1 MQAERLFVTSLSTLV
16 QTAIASNNANDYHLG
31 YEGEI
36 PGKSGHYIMQSKTL
50 AALRKGQK
58 ATIEAV
64 DTTDPHV
71 QRLMTLGLVEGA
83 EVELASSALGGD
95 PLEFRL
101 FGRGISL
108 RQEQARHFRVSP
120 VATGG

>member
-1 MQAERLFVTSLSTLV
+1 
-16 QTAIASNNANDYHLG
+16 
-31 YEGEI
+31 
-36 PGKSGHYIMQSKTL
+36 MQSKTL

-64 DTTDPHV
+64 DTADPQV